1 MTIKDQNGNV
11 IIRYENAGTTKA
23 QRKMIVEAK
32 AKREQT
38 PAPQPCASIHCRH
51 WGLASGVPCVIEA
64 QREHQRHQ
72 MAVHAEQERTAKRA
86 MQKTAE
92 QRTRDLCAAA
102 QVQIIEERNQAGRA
116 IEMRA
121 AIEDEFKDC

>member
-51 WGLASGVPCVIEA
+51 WGLASGVPCAIEA
-64 QREHQRHQ
+64 QRAAANE
-72 MAVHAEQERTAKRA
+72 
-86 MQKTAE
+86 KTAE
-92 QRTRDLCAAA
+92 QRTRDLVAAA
-102 QVQIIEERNQAGRA
+102 QVQIIEERNQAGRQGSL
-116 IEMRA
+116 
-121 AIEDEFKDC
+121 